1 MWDLAS
7 IITPESA
14 LLFALDL
21 KYEAN
26 PKEKIF
32 KFGPPRP
39 ARFEFA
45 LPPFLRQPKDI
56 FRIGADGIHEAHYES
71 IPRGIHIKD
80 QVSKVAAYVATKD
93 LGLREQ
99 LESRRR
105 ELLLFEESFQFDP
118 AKSDMDFERL
128 TSLLAPN

>member
-1 MWDLAS
+1 M
-7 IITPESA
+7 
-14 LLFALDL
+14 
-21 KYEAN
+21 
-26 PKEKIF
+26 
-32 KFGPPRP
+32 
-39 ARFEFA
+39 
-45 LPPFLRQPKDI
+45 PPFLRQPKDI
-56 FRIGADGIHEAHYES
+56 FRIDADGIHEAHYES